1 MICCTKKRTGFGM
14 GENHELCLHERSGKR
29 IRPGLEYEPSRWR
42 AAGGNACPASHCGV
56 APGLEHRGQ
65 PGSGDA
71 HGFFGTSPGD
81 VRTDRSSIVRGSPA
95 SRPDTL
101 GSFTDCGWGN
111 ATAAVGRPSR
121 RYLQLILTGVAPII
135 HAEALL
141 WFPRES
147 ELPFCGVGNNLLT
160 EAGCARLIALISREH
175 DWKAEPTYL
184 CNHAAE
190 TAWHREFPQIRQ
202 LLTIYVADTRP
213 LGWVVAANKG
223 SEKRFRHS
231 DAALLAPFA
240 SLVRLYD
247 QSVSQAHE
255 MQQLLLGFARS
266 LTAAVDAKDPRR
278 AGHSERTA
286 RIAVE
291 IARQLSLP
299 EIDLGEVYLAGLLH
313 DIGKIGVPEYLFHKT
328 AAWSTQDWQQHQ
340 RHTQIGYSFLADLP
354 KLRQIA
360 LAVLYHHEHYDGSGY
375 PDGLQ
380 SEAIPIL
387 ARIVAVADAYD
398 AWSTGYWDRSP
409 VSVSEV
415 EKRLLAESGSKWDP
429 QVVQALLA
437 ARDALLAIRPGGV
450 GQSFCQHVCQT
461 LTVSE
466 PGESTA
472 KQSDVEAY
480 EI

>member
-1 MICCTKKRTGFGM
+1 MKTMSYVCTSVQEDEFVLAWNMNRADG
-14 GENHELCLHERSGKR
+14 
-29 IRPGLEYEPSRWR
+29 GLREAMP
-42 AAGGNACPASHCGV
+42 AQLPTAGWLMDWS
-56 APGLEHRGQ
+56 
-65 PGSGDA
+65 
-71 HGFFGTSPGD
+71 
-81 VRTDRSSIVRGSPA
+81 
-95 SRPDTL
+95 
-101 GSFTDCGWGN
+101 
-111 ATAAVGRPSR
+111 TAASLVQEMRMASSEHHLEMAAPTVHPSSEALQHPDLTPWEALLTVDGVIQRLRLGRPSR

-147 ELPFCGVGNNLLT
+147 ELPFCGVGKNLLT

-190 TAWHREFPQIRQ
+190 KAWHREFQQVRQ
-202 LLTIYVADTRP
+202 LLAIYVADTRP
-213 LGWVVAANKG
+213 LGWVVAVNKG
-223 SEKRFRHS
+223 AEKGFRHS

-266 LTAAVDAKDPRR
+266 LTAAIDAKDPRR

-328 AAWSTQDWQQHQ
+328 TAWSTQDWQQHL

-387 ARIVAVADAYD
+387 ARIIAVADAYD

-466 PGESTA
+466 PGEPTA
-472 KQSDVEAY
+472 NQSDVEAC

>member
-1 MICCTKKRTGFGM
+1 MQR
-14 GENHELCLHERSGKR
+14 LRL
-29 IRPGLEYEPSRWR
+29 
-42 AAGGNACPASHCGV
+42 
-56 APGLEHRGQ
+56 
-65 PGSGDA
+65 
-71 HGFFGTSPGD
+71 
-81 VRTDRSSIVRGSPA
+81 
-95 SRPDTL
+95 
-101 GSFTDCGWGN
+101 
-111 ATAAVGRPSR
+111 GRPSR

-202 LLTIYVADTRP
+202 LLAIYVADTRP

-299 EIDLGEVYLAGLLH
+299 EIDLGGSLPGWVVARH
-313 DIGKIGVPEYLFHKT
+313 RQNRRTGVPLPQDGGMEHSGLATVSATHADRLQFPGRLT
-328 AAWSTQDWQQHQ
+328 EVAADRT
-340 RHTQIGYSFLADLP
+340 
-354 KLRQIA
+354 
-360 LAVLYHHEHYDGSGY
+360 GS
-375 PDGLQ
+375 
-380 SEAIPIL
+380 
-387 ARIVAVADAYD
+387 
-398 AWSTGYWDRSP
+398 
-409 VSVSEV
+409 SVSS
-415 EKRLLAESGSKWDP
+415 R
-429 QVVQALLA
+429 
-437 ARDALLAIRPGGV
+437 
-450 GQSFCQHVCQT
+450 T
-461 LTVSE
+461 LRW
-466 PGESTA
+466 
-472 KQSDVEAY
+472 
-480 EI
+480 